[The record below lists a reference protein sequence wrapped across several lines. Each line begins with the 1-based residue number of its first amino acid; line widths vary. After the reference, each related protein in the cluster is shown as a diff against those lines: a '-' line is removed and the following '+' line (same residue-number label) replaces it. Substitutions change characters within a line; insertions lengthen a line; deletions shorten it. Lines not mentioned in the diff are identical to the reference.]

1 MTNTPDVKFLVIG
14 DWGGL
19 PFFPYRTPIE
29 ETVANQMG
37 KFADKSK
44 AEFVLALGDN
54 FYFDGVNSTSDM
66 RFQVIL
72 PTNLDFYIES

>member
-1 MTNTPDVKFLVIG
+1 MVIG

-29 ETVANQMG
+29 ETVAIQMG

-54 FYFDGVNSTSDM
+54 FYFDGVTNISDP
-66 RFQVIL
+66 RFQVIKIYFGN
-72 PTNLDFYIES
+72 TI